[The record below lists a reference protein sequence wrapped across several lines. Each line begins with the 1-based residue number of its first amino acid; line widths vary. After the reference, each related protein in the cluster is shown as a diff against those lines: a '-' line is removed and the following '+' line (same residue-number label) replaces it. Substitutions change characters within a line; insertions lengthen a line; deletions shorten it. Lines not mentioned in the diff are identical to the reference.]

1 MRSRK
6 TFVAILA
13 IGLFLS
19 TGKLNASAE
28 NSNPSEVISKN
39 LLTGEET
46 TVSVSDVQALLE
58 EAGASTS
65 SYEGSG
71 EIDMQGGQSGSPL
84 YKYDSEKGWQ
94 AIGINRGETSTFN
107 RAVRITEGHFNLL
120 LNTY

>member
-1 MRSRK
+1 MRLRK

-19 TGKLNASAE
+19 TGELNASAE

-46 TVSVSDVQALLE
+46 TVSVSVSDVQALLE

-71 EIDMQGGQSGSPL
+71 EDGKPL
-84 YKYDSEKGWQ
+84 GLIE
-94 AIGINRGETSTFN
+94 ARHLPL
-107 RAVRITEGHFNLL
+107 TEQFG
-120 LNTY
+120 